1 MSFEFIPDYLWVKTD
16 EYRVIIKWW
25 DEQEANKESEVKKA

>member
-16 EYRVIIKWW
+16 EYRENIKWW
-25 DEQEANKESEVKKA
+25 EANEESEVKKA